1 MLGNF
6 SGRIGVDG
14 CSGMGVKDGGAGAGL
29 RLFACLCVLIGLR
42 GVVAF
47 VRLFQDRVIKSGS
60 SFNALRLAS
69 LSMCV

>member
-14 CSGMGVKDGGAGAGL
+14 CSVMGVKGGGAGAG
-29 RLFACLCVLIGLR
+29 LCVLIGLR

-47 VRLFQDRVIKSGS
+47 VRLFQGRVIKSGS